1 MKDIGFALVPSPEW
15 KLPILLY
22 HIAPGQESVSGKGK
36 DCGMGTSYMWVGFYL
51 TADISKIH

>member
-22 HIAPGQESVSGKGK
+22 HIAPGQESVSGKVFFINLTF
-36 DCGMGTSYMWVGFYL
+36 MLTYL
-51 TADISKIH
+51 YFWYLLG